1 MVMTP
6 PQSLAFALKLPSSLQ
21 RVTTCD
27 LSISL
32 GDVPVWP
39 VPGEFGRGLEVQ
51 IDDLLA
57 YLTEFW
63 KPLMLR
69 QVYPIDVNPSRPS
82 DLRREAANRWAE
94 QPPELVDREEDAVS
108 AFEEAHNLARA
119 FAGLFD
125 LPPFWLL
132 RSGDDMLCD
141 NGTKV
146 WRLPFAD
153 VRRALSEIGS
163 QISERLFRTDPTR
176 WSASAQA
183 WENRDS
189 GDGSGLLAWST
200 GINRDVAGELIAD
213 GTLEPPKDFEDAAND
228 NDELRIAA
236 RMAGALPVTQIRQI
250 ISLARKF
257 EKHGS
262 DALRQLSFECNAR
275 LDDLWDKRPFAQ
287 GEAAARVVRNWLSA
301 SDKDA
306 TDIFVVMQ
314 QLGIEVQVLAA
325 EPSTLEGL
333 AIWGERH
340 GPGALLNTSSTRI
353 LPHDVGNVVDSPGA
367 RLTLAHE
374 LCHLLLDGRHAF
386 SAIEVLRSRMPLG
399 IEQRARSFAGE
410 FLLPSKV
417 AADAWF
423 EAGRPEGRK
432 NLEKVVSDLARRFG
446 VTWSVVTWKLEHGL
460 ASYDVDLSPTLDA
473 IAPSR

>member
-6 PQSLAFALKLPSSLQ
+6 PQSLAFTLKMPSSAQ
-21 RVTTCD
+21 RLTTCE
-27 LSISL
+27 LSISI
-32 GDVPVWP
+32 GEVPIWP

-69 QVYPIDVNPSRPS
+69 QIYPIDVDALRPS
-82 DLRREAANRWAE
+82 DLRRRAADRWAE
-94 QPPELVDREEDAVS
+94 EPPEVVDREEIVVS
-108 AFEEAHNLARA
+108 AFEEAHNMARA

-132 RSGDDMLCD
+132 RSGDQMLCD
-141 NGTKV
+141 NGVKM

-153 VRRALSEIGS
+153 VRHALSEVGN
-163 QISERLFRTDPTR
+163 QISERLFEADSAR
-176 WSASAQA
+176 WAASAQA
-183 WENRDS
+183 WKSRDS
-189 GDGSGLLAWST
+189 GDRAGLLAWST
-200 GINRDVAGELIAD
+200 GINRNVADELIAD

-236 RMAGALPVTQIRQI
+236 RMAGALPAFQIRQI

-257 EKHGS
+257 QKHESNG
-262 DALRQLSFECNAR
+262 LFELSLECNSR
-275 LDDLWDKRPFAQ
+275 LDGLWDKRPFAQ
-287 GEAAARVVRNWLSA
+287 GEAAARLVRNQLFA

-306 TDIFVVMQ
+306 IDIFAVMQ

-340 GPGALLNTSSTRI
+340 GPGALLNTMSTRI
-353 LPHDVGNVVDSPGA
+353 LPHDVASIVDSAGA

-374 LCHLLLDGRHAF
+374 LCHLLLDGRHGF
-386 SAIEVLRSRMPLG
+386 SAIEVLRSKMPLG

-432 NLEKVVSDLARRFG
+432 NLEQVVADLARHFG
-446 VTWSVVTWKLEHGL
+446 VTWSVVTWKLQHGL
-460 ASYDVDLSPTLDA
+460 ASYDVELSSTLDA
-473 IAPSR
+473 IAPWR